1 MQKGPLHVAAALG
14 LQRTHFARRWR
25 RFCLFTFCLSR
36 KIFRIIT
43 LTKQTASEVL
53 RYRVTGRVLS
63 RPTEMVAAGV
73 CAFRR
78 GIPDV
83 AGLVDV
89 DGEVIPSLVREVF
102 CPMWRERAKTPHAQV
117 RSSASV
123 SA

>member
-1 MQKGPLHVAAALG
+1 MAQVLPVHV
-14 LQRTHFARRWR
+14 
-25 RFCLFTFCLSR
+25 LSVKENIPYYHPDKADR
-36 KIFRIIT
+36 ER
-43 LTKQTASEVL
+43 VL

-63 RPTEMVAAGV
+63 RPKEMVAAGV